1 MTVRRRREVS
11 FQKDITIVFKHVKNV
26 LRENQLY
33 QNIRTNEEGH
43 IATTRITP
51 GFPLLSTLMN
61 IQLGKEEGQTIT
73 YIETISQP
81 FILGDIFDMYNGYI
95 RDFIQDLIWRVQ
107 SDTSSG
113 QANNLQ
119 VKIQDRVSLAAI
131 LRERRA
137 AGQTVVFTNGCFDLL
152 HLGHVRYLQEARSLG
167 DLLVVGLNSDDSARA
182 LKGPNRPLVPQNE
195 RAEVLAA
202 LACVDYVTIFEE
214 STAVALVETL
224 RPDVYVKGGDYAA
237 PAAEGATQPAAIN
250 YAKLPEAAPV
260 LAAGGQVRL
269 ISYVPGHST
278 TELIERIV
286 TRFGGGAG
294 GY

>member
-1 MTVRRRREVS
+1 MM
-11 FQKDITIVFKHVKNV
+11 IVH
-26 LRENQLY
+26 
-33 QNIRTNEEGH
+33 
-43 IATTRITP
+43 P
-51 GFPLLSTLMN
+51 SP
-61 IQLGKEEGQTIT
+61 
-73 YIETISQP
+73 P
-81 FILGDIFDMYNGYI
+81 
-95 RDFIQDLIWRVQ
+95 
-107 SDTSSG
+107 
-113 QANNLQ
+113 
-119 VKIQDRVSLAAI
+119 KIQNRQSLSAI
-131 LRERRA
+131 LRERQA

-182 LKGPNRPLVPQNE
+182 LKGPNRPLVPQDE

-214 STAVALVETL
+214 ITAVVLVETL

-237 PAAEGATQPAAIN
+237 SDNAAQPAAIN

-286 TRFGGGAG
+286 ERFSSGAG
-294 GY
+294 GH